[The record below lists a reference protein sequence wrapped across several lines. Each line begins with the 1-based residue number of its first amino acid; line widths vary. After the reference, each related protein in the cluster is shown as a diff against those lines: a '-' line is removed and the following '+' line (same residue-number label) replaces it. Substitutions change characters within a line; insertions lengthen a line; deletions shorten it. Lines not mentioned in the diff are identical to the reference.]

1 MEQAIKR
8 VRVPLLAPSKLNKI
22 NGLASACWHSF
33 AHISAFF
40 PSKRQLCASTAV
52 LVASAAFAMPAYA
65 ENDLL
70 LMGKSWHFGHSVGAG
85 QTGYDV
91 NQYNWGGG
99 LEHRG
104 DAWHGQWLVGA
115 LTYRDTFRQQAYTVY
130 GGYQFTVPISSD
142 ISVFATVR
150 AGYLNGSGHH
160 GPGALP
166 SFGITYKRVSLEATY
181 IPPAAKDGYNCI
193 AIFGRIA
200 F

>member
-1 MEQAIKR
+1 MKRLIIAITLS
-8 VRVPLLAPSKLNKI
+8 VLS
-22 NGLASACWHSF
+22 ASSF
-33 AHISAFF
+33 AE
-40 PSKRQLCASTAV
+40 V
-52 LVASAAFAMPAYA
+52 
-65 ENDLL
+65 DGLL
-70 LMGKSWHFGHSVGAG
+70 LGKSYHFGHSVPAAKV
-85 QTGYDV
+85 GYDV

-99 LEHRG
+99 LEYRG
-104 DAWHGQWLVGA
+104 DAWHGQWLVGG

-130 GGYQFTVPISSD
+130 GGYQFTVPVSRD
-142 ISVFATVR
+142 VSVFATVR

-193 AIFGRIA
+193 AIFGRIS